1 MNLAAIDIGSNAV
14 RLLVSE
20 AVPYRETVDFTK
32 LTLLRIPLRLGV
44 DVFQDGFIGE
54 EKASALK
61 KSIRAFQLI
70 MDIYGVERFRACAT
84 SAMRD
89 AQNGKALV
97 KAIFEETG
105 LKIDIITGNE
115 EAAIIY
121 DTHMMESDLE
131 GETRLYVDVGGGSTE
146 LTMYSE
152 GKRILQD
159 SFNVG
164 TLRLLQG
171 HVPDEVWNSMKSA
184 VKSSVKGVKNLT
196 VIGSGGNINKIFSI
210 SKIKDGKSLSV
221 NQLDNYYKVM
231 SNQSVI
237 ERMHEFNLRQE
248 RAEVIVPALQIY
260 TSILKWSDVSEIGV
274 PRIGLADG
282 LIRELYYN
290 G

>member
-1 MNLAAIDIGSNAV
+1 
-14 RLLVSE
+14 
-20 AVPYRETVDFTK
+20 
-32 LTLLRIPLRLGV
+32 
-44 DVFQDGFIGE
+44 
-54 EKASALK
+54 
-61 KSIRAFQLI
+61 
-70 MDIYGVERFRACAT
+70 
-84 SAMRD
+84 
-89 AQNGKALV
+89 
-97 KAIFEETG
+97 
-105 LKIDIITGNE
+105 
-115 EAAIIY
+115 
-121 DTHMMESDLE
+121 LE

-146 LTMYSE
+146 LTLYSE

-171 HVPDEVWNSMKSA
+171 QVSDDVWNSMKAA

-196 VIGSGGNINKIFSI
+196 IIGSGGNINKLFSI
-210 SKIKDGKSLSV
+210 SKIKDGKGLSIT
-221 NQLDNYYKVM
+221 QLDNYYKVM

-260 TSILKWSDVSEIGV
+260 TSILKWADVNEIGV

>member
-1 MNLAAIDIGSNAV
+1 
-14 RLLVSE
+14 
-20 AVPYRETVDFTK
+20 
-32 LTLLRIPLRLGV
+32 
-44 DVFQDGFIGE
+44 
-54 EKASALK
+54 LK
-61 KSIRAFQLI
+61 KSIQAFQLI

-89 AQNGKALV
+89 AQNGTELV
-97 KAIFEETG
+97 KAIFQETG
-105 LKIDIITGNE
+105 LQIDIITGKE

-121 DTHMMESDLE
+121 DTHMMESEPE

-164 TLRLLQG
+164 TLRLLNGQ
-171 HVPDEVWNSMKSA
+171 VPDKVWNDMKSA
-184 VKSSVKGVKNLT
+184 VKSSVKGVKNLSI
-196 VIGSGGNINKIFSI
+196 IGSGGNINKLFSI
-210 SKIKDGKSLSV
+210 SKTKEGKSLSLT
-221 NQLDNYYKVM
+221 QMDTYYKSM
-231 SNQSVI
+231 SNLSVI
-237 ERMHEFNLRQE
+237 ERMHEYNLRQE

-260 TSILKWSDVSEIGV
+260 TSILKWSDVNEIGV